1 MREQLGLPVP
11 EPENNAP
18 RSQPSNT
25 NRRRFGNYELVR
37 RIDVGGMGEVYLAR
51 QRTAF
56 GREVAIKIMR
66 SDLVHDPVARQR
78 FLREAEVNAHL
89 KHEHILPLIE
99 FGEEQG
105 RLFFVTPYIEGG
117 TLAQRLQRGPL
128 PLAEVYTLFT
138 ALVQAVAYIHRR
150 GVIHRDLKPSNV
162 LLDRNNDGKVYVRL
176 IDFGIATIQ
185 GQHADAPLTLPG
197 KEIGTLA
204 YMAPER
210 LQGVASVSNDIYSLG
225 VILYQMLTGRLPSEE
240 QADNRLPEPL
250 ASVVRRA
257 TAARP
262 EERFNSAEELL
273 SAFEQAY
280 QAVRGSEQARER
292 IQAVQ
297 RAAPQFG
304 AGSGPYQHAAAAQ
317 RAASQPPASPGHTPS
332 EVMTLQRSEDASE
345 QSPYTPSARPSFRSA
360 ARPSLSLSGQG
371 GFAREDYDAPT
382 MELGRDMGGP
392 GGPGG
397 AGGPGGYGGRPSRR
411 RKNPLLALIFVT
423 IALVLLLIGGLL
435 FIEAPGLSSA
445 AINIT
450 PRTAALS
457 QVLTI
462 TASLKVKQVDV
473 TNKVI
478 PARVLSESKTLSQQG
493 ATTGRKCTLL
503 ILDCKQ
509 SVDIVDQIR
518 LANQAKQIL
527 VNQITQDLQRQLHQQ
542 NAQQVG
548 DFIFSDVDEKTDP
561 PIGVESSTVTV
572 TLTEQGSVEYFLL
585 GDVRSLVLQ
594 MLGQQAQRQLG
605 AHAQL
610 KTTQIGKVSVQ
621 NVDNQ
626 GTATLKVPAAA
637 LAQYIFSQDE
647 LESMKSHI
655 KGLKV
660 GQARTYLQK
669 LPGVDPTSVAIH
681 LTGSGNDMLPD
692 DPQRI
697 QIIPVN
703 PTNLPNVQL
712 PSSSGS
718 GSSSATGSTPASPTA
733 RASTTP

>member
-1 MREQLGLPVP
+1 MREQLGLPMP
-11 EPENNAP
+11 ESENNAQ
-18 RSQPSNT
+18 RSQQSSSSSSS

-51 QRTAF
+51 QHTAF

-66 SDLVHDPVARQR
+66 SDLVHDPIARQR

-128 PLAEVYTLFT
+128 PLSEVYTLFT

-197 KEIGTLA
+197 NEVGTLA

-210 LQGVASVSNDIYSLG
+210 LQGVAAVSNDIYSLG
-225 VILYQMLTGRLPSEE
+225 IILYQMLTGQPPSQE
-240 QADNRLPEPL
+240 QPRANLPEPL
-250 ASVVRRA
+250 AYVVERA
-257 TAARP
+257 TAERP
-262 EERFNSAEELL
+262 EERFSSAEELL
-273 SAFEQAY
+273 AAFEQAY
-280 QAVRGSEQARER
+280 
-292 IQAVQ
+292 
-297 RAAPQFG
+297 RA
-304 AGSGPYQHAAAAQ
+304 SAAAKLESERRQSAQ
-317 RAASQPPASPGHTPS
+317 RAAAQTVPRPQAAAAPRAASRPPAPPGQTPP
-332 EVMTLQRSEDASE
+332 EVMTLQRSEDASD
-345 QSPYTPSARPSFRSA
+345 QSPYTPPARPSFRSGG
-360 ARPSLSLSGQG
+360 RPPFSLSGQG
-371 GFAREDYDAPT
+371 GFAQEDYDAPT
-382 MELGRDMGGP
+382 MDLGREVLSGASGP
-392 GGPGG
+392 GGRFGS
-397 AGGPGGYGGRPSRR
+397 RPPRR
-411 RKNPLLALIFVT
+411 RKNPWLALIFVT

-435 FIEAPGLSSA
+435 FLEAPGLSTA

-450 PRTAALS
+450 PRTSALS
-457 QVLTI
+457 QVFTI
-462 TASLKVKQVDV
+462 TASLKAKQVDTAGKIV
-473 TNKVI
+473 

-503 ILDCKQ
+503 VLDCKQ

-527 VNQITQDLQRQLHQQ
+527 VNQITQDLQRQLQQQ

-548 DFIFSDVDEKTDP
+548 DIVFSDVDEKTNP

-594 MLGQQAQRQLG
+594 LLGQQAQQQLG

-621 NVDNQ
+621 SVDNQ
-626 GTATLKVPAAA
+626 GTAILKVPAAA
-637 LAQYIFSQDE
+637 LAQYLFSQDE
-647 LESMKSHI
+647 LEGMKSHI

-660 GQARTYLQK
+660 NQARTYLQK
-669 LPGVDPTSVAIH
+669 LPGVDPASVSIH
-681 LTGSGNDMLPD
+681 LAGSNNDLLPD

-703 PTNLPNVQL
+703 PTNLPSLQL
-712 PSSSGS
+712 PSTSGS
-718 GSSSATGSTPASPTA
+718 GSAKATATASPTVK
-733 RASTTP
+733 ASSTP

>member
-1 MREQLGLPVP
+1 MREQLGLPMP
-11 EPENNAP
+11 EPENNAQ
-18 RSQPSNT
+18 RSQQSRS

-66 SDLVHDPVARQR
+66 PDLVHDPIARRR

-89 KHEHILPLIE
+89 KHEHILSLIE

-117 TLAQRLQRGPL
+117 TLAQRLQHGPL
-128 PLAEVYTLFT
+128 PLSEVYSLFT

-197 KEIGTLA
+197 NEVGTLA

-210 LQGVASVSNDIYSLG
+210 LQGVAAVSNDIYSLG
-225 VILYQMLTGRLPSEE
+225 VILYQMLTGQLPSQE
-240 QADNRLPEPL
+240 QPRVQLPKPL
-250 ASVVRRA
+250 AYVVERA
-257 TAARP
+257 TAERP
-262 EERFNSAEELL
+262 EERFSSAEELL
-273 SAFEQAY
+273 AAFEQAY
-280 QAVRGSEQARER
+280 RAV
-292 IQAVQ
+292 
-297 RAAPQFG
+297 
-304 AGSGPYQHAAAAQ
+304 AAAAGDSKHHQSVQQATAQPASRQQAAATQ
-317 RAASQPPASPGHTPS
+317 RAVSRPPASPGHTPP
-332 EVMTLQRSEDASE
+332 EVMTLQRSEDASD
-345 QSPYTPSARPSFRSA
+345 QSSYTPSARPPFRSTG
-360 ARPSLSLSGQG
+360 RPPFSISGQG
-371 GFAREDYDAPT
+371 GFAQEDYDAPT
-382 MELGRDMGGP
+382 MDLGREVLGGASSP
-392 GGPGG
+392 GGRFGS
-397 AGGPGGYGGRPSRR
+397 RPPRR

-435 FIEAPGLSSA
+435 FLEAPGLSTA

-450 PRTAALS
+450 PRAAALS
-457 QVLTI
+457 QVFTI
-462 TASLKVKQVDV
+462 TASLQTKQVDAAGKTV
-473 TNKVI
+473 

-503 ILDCKQ
+503 VLDCKQ

-527 VNQITQDLQRQLHQQ
+527 VNQISQDLQRQLQQQ

-548 DFIFSDVDEKTDP
+548 DIVFSDVDEKTDP

-594 MLGQQAQRQLG
+594 LLGRQAQQQLG

-610 KTTQIGKVSVQ
+610 KTTQIGKVKVQ
-621 NVDNQ
+621 SVDNQ
-626 GTATLKVPAAA
+626 GTATLTVPAAA
-637 LAQYIFSQDE
+637 LAQYLFSQDE
-647 LESMKSHI
+647 LESMKSHV

-669 LPGVDPTSVAIH
+669 LPGVDPASVSIH
-681 LTGSGNDMLPD
+681 LTGGNNDVLPD

-712 PSSSGS
+712 PSAS
-718 GSSSATGSTPASPTA
+718 GSSSASATATATASPTVH
-733 RASTTP
+733 ASPNP

>member
-1 MREQLGLPVP
+1 MP
-11 EPENNAP
+11 EPENNAQ
-18 RSQPSNT
+18 RSQQSNG

-66 SDLVHDPVARQR
+66 SDLVHDPIARQR

-89 KHEHILPLIE
+89 KHEHILSLIE

-128 PLAEVYTLFT
+128 PLPEVYRLFT

-162 LLDRNNDGKVYVRL
+162 LLDRSSDGKVYVRL

-185 GQHADAPLTLPG
+185 GQHAEAPLTLPG
-197 KEIGTLA
+197 NEVGTLA

-210 LQGVASVSNDIYSLG
+210 LQGVAAVSNDIYSLG
-225 VILYQMLTGRLPSEE
+225 VILYQMLTGQLPSQE
-240 QADNRLPEPL
+240 QPRRRLPEPL
-250 ASVVRRA
+250 ARVVLRA
-257 TAARP
+257 IAERP
-262 EERFNSAEELL
+262 KERFGSAEELL
-273 SAFEQAY
+273 AAFEQAY
-280 QAVRGSEQARER
+280 RAIGAVVEESERSSSAQHV
-292 IQAVQ
+292 AVQ
-297 RAAPQFG
+297 PGPRQPAATSRSANQG
-304 AGSGPYQHAAAAQ
+304 
-317 RAASQPPASPGHTPS
+317 AASRPSALSDHTPP
-332 EVMTLQRSEDASE
+332 EVMTLQRSEDAPE
-345 QSPYTPSARPSFRSA
+345 QSPYVPPARPPQSPTG
-360 ARPSLSLSGQG
+360 RPPISLSGQG

-382 MELGRDMGGP
+382 MDLGRDVLSSSGGP
-392 GGPGG
+392 GRRS
-397 AGGPGGYGGRPSRR
+397 GGRPPRG

-435 FIEAPGLSSA
+435 FLEAPGLASA
-445 AINIT
+445 SINIS
-450 PRTAALS
+450 PRTATLS
-457 QVLTI
+457 QVFTI
-462 TASLKVKQVDV
+462 TASLKVKQVD
-473 TNKVI
+473 TASKTI

-527 VNQITQDLQRQLHQQ
+527 VNQISQDLQRQLHQQ

-548 DFIFSDVDEKTDP
+548 DIVFSDVDEKTEP

-594 MLGQQAQRQLG
+594 LLGQQAQQQLG

-610 KTTQIGKVSVQ
+610 KTTQIGKVNVQ
-621 NVDNQ
+621 SVDNQ

-637 LAQYIFSQDE
+637 LAQYLFSQDE

-660 GQARTYLQK
+660 SQARTYLQK
-669 LPGVDPTSVAIH
+669 QPGVDPASIGIH
-681 LTGSGNDMLPD
+681 LAGGSNDVLPD

-703 PTNLPNVQL
+703 PTNLPSVQL
-712 PSSSGS
+712 PSASGASSTT
-718 GSSSATGSTPASPTA
+718 ATAPASPTRSA
-733 RASTTP
+733 TASASP